1 MRPAESRERE
11 DTPGVPPAPDAA
23 AFLDTFTVA
32 ETGADTTTEG
42 RADGPGFRG
51 RLELAQA
58 DWLAAEDTVPV
69 LKQLGALI
77 AWAQAQQA
85 VIIHRI
91 ETDLRRDIEEGLG
104 RVDGSMA
111 LSATAAEV
119 GSALNLPHMSAM
131 ALVSESNT
139 LCTVNRST
147 HAQLSR
153 GVISYRHA
161 QRIMEEVQSVPT
173 AEAPRFEVEL
183 IQLAQA
189 RTCAQFTARARR
201 LRESRWP
208 ETITTR
214 HRQALELRRVSLD
227 PKPDGMAELSAL
239 VAAEK
244 GQAIFNTLTAAARTA
259 RAAGDERT
267 LDQLRTDVF
276 TSLVMSGSPSSSPR
290 PSRGPHPPAADP
302 LGAAGDPDRWT
313 VGDPACGTAC
323 GAAGGPSRDSVCGA
337 AGGPSRDSVCGAAGD
352 PSRDSVCGAAGDPSR
367 DSVCGAAGD
376 PAGRAQQVP
385 FTGGILSG
393 PTAETAVTP
402 TEDVSGIR
410 AEIMVLI
417 DASTLFGADDMPAEL
432 NGYGPISAEAARRLA
447 RQALHWTGL
456 VKDSSSGEI
465 LAVGRRRKVPA
476 GLRRWLQARDG
487 TCRFPGCRV
496 STGRTEIDHTIPW
509 SQGGQTEHGNL
520 GNLCPKHHRLKTLGL
535 WKAHQPQPGKLEW
548 VSPFGHRYSTDAQ
561 LDYVNAQRWADSASR
576 SSGASRRTG
585 PARSP
590 SDDGD
595 PPPF

>member
-1 MRPAESRERE
+1 MKPADSRERE
-11 DTPGVPPAPDAA
+11 DAPDVPPAPESA

-32 ETGADTTTEG
+32 ETAVDRTTNE

-58 DWLAAEDTVPV
+58 DCLAAADTVPV

-77 AWAQAQQA
+77 SWAQAQQA
-85 VIIHRI
+85 LVINRI
-91 ETDLRRDIEEGLG
+91 ETDLRRDIEESLG
-104 RVDGSMA
+104 HVEGSMA
-111 LSATAAEV
+111 LLAAAAEV

-147 HAQLSR
+147 HAHLSR

-161 QRIMEEVQSVPT
+161 QRIMEEVQSVPDD
-173 AEAPRFEVEL
+173 EAPSFEAEL
-183 IQLAQA
+183 IQLAES
-189 RTCAQFTARARR
+189 RTCTQFTARARR

-276 TSLVMSGSPSSSPR
+276 TSLVMFGSPPTRPR
-290 PSRGPHPPAADP
+290 TSCGQHQPTADP
-302 LGAAGDPDRWT
+302 IGAARDPARDPICGVARDPGCRTAGDPI
-313 VGDPACGTAC
+313 
-323 GAAGGPSRDSVCGA
+323 
-337 AGGPSRDSVCGAAGD
+337 CGAAGD
-352 PSRDSVCGAAGDPSR
+352 PGSRTAWDPICGAAGDPT
-367 DSVCGAAGD
+367 D
-376 PAGRAQQVP
+376 RAQQAP
-385 FTGGILSG
+385 FTGGKLSG
-393 PTAETAVTP
+393 PMTETAVP
-402 TEDVSGIR
+402 PAEDASGIR

-417 DASTLFGADDMPAEL
+417 DASTLFGADEMPAEL

-496 STGRTEIDHTIPW
+496 STVRTEIDHTIPW
-509 SQGGQTEHGNL
+509 SQGGETEHGNL

-535 WKAHQPQPGKLEW
+535 WKAHQPRPGKLEW

-561 LDYVNAQRWADSASR
+561 LDYVNAQRWADSGSR
-576 SSGASRRTG
+576 SSGDSRRTR
-585 PARSP
+585 PSRSP
-590 SDDGD
+590 SEDGD